1 MKKTAYALFLIPFVF
16 LLSGCQQQAEAPV
29 QADVPPVVWTVN
41 PVTDK
46 ARHSLTLTGVLK
58 PLRESAVGFQ
68 VAGRIVARAVEVGDT
83 VRAGDVLYR
92 LDDRDYRL
100 ALNNLQAQ
108 LRAVDS
114 DLQTARKDLVRLQ
127 DLLARKLVSQQQVD
141 AAQNRVVV
149 LEAQRQSLL
158 PQIETARNRWSY
170 TVLKASA
177 DGVVMARQAEVGQV
191 VTAGT
196 PVMTLGL
203 GDETVLE
210 LDWPNGA
217 GTPPA
222 TLTARLNGQEKTL
235 SMAYAAPAAR
245 PTSHTRTVRYHI
257 GSEMVA
263 WGQILSVVVRTGR
276 EKSLW
281 RVPVTAVQME
291 GKKAYLFRVNGQ
303 QVLERVPVT
312 VERVA
317 HDVAWVQGPLTAKDR
332 IVRMGVHVLR
342 PGQTVRVGQP

>member
-1 MKKTAYALFLIPFVF
+1 
-16 LLSGCQQQAEAPV
+16 
-29 QADVPPVVWTVN
+29 
-41 PVTDK
+41 
-46 ARHSLTLTGVLK
+46 
-58 PLRESAVGFQ
+58 
-68 VAGRIVARAVEVGDT
+68 VARAVEVGDR
-83 VRAGDVLYR
+83 VHAGDVLYR

-108 LRAVDS
+108 LRAMES
-114 DLQTARKDLVRLQ
+114 DLQTARKDLARLQ

-158 PQIETARNRWSY
+158 PQIETARNRLTY
-170 TVLKASA
+170 TVLKAPA
-177 DGVVMARQAEVGQV
+177 DGIVIARQAEVGQV
-191 VTAGT
+191 VAAGT
-196 PVMTLGL
+196 PVLTLGL

-210 LDWPNGA
+210 LDWPTQA

-222 TLTARLNGQEKTL
+222 TMTARLNGQEKTL
-235 SMAYAAPAAR
+235 TLAYAAPAAL
-245 PTSHTRTVRYHI
+245 PTSHTRTVRYHF
-257 GSEMVA
+257 GSERDA
-263 WGQILSVVVRTGR
+263 WGQILPVEVQTGG
-276 EKSLW
+276 ESAW

-317 HDVAWVQGPLTAKDR
+317 HDIAWVLGPLTAKDR
-332 IVRMGVHVLR
+332 IVRMGMHVLR
-342 PGQTVRVGQP
+342 PGQDVRVGQP